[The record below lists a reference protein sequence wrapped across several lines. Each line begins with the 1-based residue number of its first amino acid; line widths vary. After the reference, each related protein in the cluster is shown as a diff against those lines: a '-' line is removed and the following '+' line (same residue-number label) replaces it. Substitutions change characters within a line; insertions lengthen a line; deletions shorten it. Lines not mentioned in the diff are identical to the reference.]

1 MIVDD
6 IDIDFLSLTHNN
18 IFFVQYYIYKIFVI
32 FSFCY
37 QLCIYIS
44 RDASWHCLPILINIA
59 IICGK

>member
-6 IDIDFLSLTHNN
+6 IDIDFLSL
-18 IFFVQYYIYKIFVI
+18 IIIFFFVQYYIYKIFVI